1 MEIDESL
8 NILLSKPEPNKNE
21 ELSKFV
27 NIINNFNVNQ
37 NPVNKIYI
45 DIFNNIIEKRL
56 KMISD
61 IDANIMYLWKAMQAL
76 RILSRNI
83 GIQKEMYKESHI
95 SIFKLCLEKLV
106 KAMGKTKNK
115 VVESTLIELISI
127 IKRFFLPNPNISKQT
142 HEKYLNMIVE
152 SDIIDNFILMFS
164 SENESIIKSLES
176 IFNKDPFTIIN
187 NEKVLQKFKDPKNVK
202 LLLEILESKISGNRP
217 SSSLSAN
224 SNYSNNSKGLNIS
237 IIIDLFILIIKKDEI
252 FLNQI
257 ILLKGYKILFDLIRI
272 NNDNENGKINQI
284 KTLYIIQLLSKKID
298 NKKFIDFKSF
308 ISFYEYLLENRTSE
322 EDIYFIELTIRCFY
336 HFSINFEL
344 VVITNSK
351 WSTLLFRFLL
361 LLSLKIKDLKDAEE
375 QNKLITTQHY
385 IVRILR
391 QVYSF
396 ERNRNIFTQM
406 IPQNIF
412 KIFDSIKLGWE
423 IGTEQKFTDST
434 NALSIDE
441 IDVILQK
448 VSKILFAPP
457 GDGEVIGGYKILEMI
472 GKGGFGSVYK
482 VEKISDKSQYA
493 MKLVK
498 LDQDQI
504 KFIDEHPYESYK
516 AVNEIEIWKKFHH
529 PNIINYDNSFT
540 LSENCYIVME
550 LVEGL
555 SLGEYISY
563 LKDNNR
569 KIDKELAIK
578 IILQTVS
585 GLRYMHKKA
594 HVIFR
599 DLNPNNIMLDYLF
612 NVKLIDFGL
621 TVEESKTKKVST
633 MLNQSVQFVFEGS
646 VMYSSPEVMKN
657 DIISYESDIW
667 ALGCIIYEMI
677 KLKPPFSGDNS
688 LTVAKNVCEGT
699 YEKLKIKDFDE
710 KEIIRLVQNCLIV
723 DRQKRYNIDNVCQ
736 LLGPF
741 LFDYFSEIRSD
752 EY

>member
-152 SDIIDNFILMFS
+152 SDIIDNFILKFS